1 MLRLAL
7 SQVRDQPRRYLAVLL
22 AIAVGVM
29 FLAASLLVGSSTTAT
44 LRNSLAA
51 DFSSADLVV
60 LADDPATLTAATEDA
75 AAVDGVA
82 EAYAHR
88 TTMLGV
94 QRPTGTEGQ
103 GTWSP
108 SADFALLANLPADP
122 GLVPNALLSGALPT
136 GPDEVT
142 LDDRTAAEYGLASG
156 DTLTLL
162 LPQASGGEAPRDVT
176 ITGIVQASADPGQ
189 AMTVQLRGAEAL
201 VAEAAGLD
209 GAAPGPDFLLLALDP
224 GASLT
229 GVQAAL
235 DATLAPGTSVLT
247 PDDAAHERLEGA
259 TGLPLALAL
268 GSFAAIALLV
278 TGLVIANTFTVL
290 VAQRS
295 RELALQRV
303 VGATRRQVRGAVF
316 AEAAVVGMVG
326 SVAGL
331 VAAVALV
338 AGGVA
343 VIASQPAYRF
353 ATLGMD
359 VSAVAISLGVG
370 LLLTLVASAAPAL
383 RATRV
388 SPLEAMR
395 PVPEASLG
403 TRPGLLR
410 LVIGGL
416 LAAAGTALM
425 VWAAFQQELALAIGG
440 GAASFVGVL
449 LLAALFVPGV
459 VSGAGALA
467 APTGVPARMA
477 RVNAVRNPGRTAAT
491 AAALLI
497 GTTLV
502 ALMLTGGRTL
512 QQSGLEMLGSANPVD
527 LEVVLET
534 EDGPLGPAAAAEAAA
549 AVAALDGVDT
559 AAVLTPA
566 GLTEN
571 GTPVFATSPAAVND
585 VLQQGSPALAE
596 GQVLVPGWVEDATL
610 TVTGAAGSVELEV
623 VRTGASS
630 FPPVIALAD
639 AAGLGEPVADS
650 VLGDP
655 VADSALGD
663 LVADAARP
671 LLWVRADAATSLED
685 VTDLVAAVA
694 KAAGVEGWQV
704 SGALP
709 ERLMYQ
715 QIIDVMLL
723 VVTGLLAVSVLIAL
737 IGVANTL
744 SLSTIERTRENS
756 LMRALGLTRKGLRAM
771 LATEAVLIA
780 GIAAILGSALGV
792 FYGWMGAE
800 SLLGDMILG
809 STEARLVPTVPWLEL
824 AGVVA
829 VAVIAGLLASVGP
842 SRRAARLSPVEGLA
856 VL

>member
-60 LADDPATLTAATEDA
+60 LADDPATLAAAAEDA

-88 TTMLGV
+88 TTALGV
-94 QRPTGTEGQ
+94 QRPAGTEGQ

-122 GLVPNALLSGALPT
+122 GLVPNEILAGALPT
-136 GPDEVT
+136 GPAEVT
-142 LDDRTAAEYGLASG
+142 LDDRTAAEYGLAPG

-162 LPQASGGEAPRDVT
+162 LPQASGGEVPREVT

-201 VAEAAGLD
+201 VLEAAAGFD

-224 GASLT
+224 SASLT
-229 GVQAAL
+229 GVQATL
-235 DATLAPGTSVLT
+235 DASLAPGTSVLT

-268 GSFAAIALLV
+268 GAFAAIALLV

-316 AEAAVVGMVG
+316 AEAAVVGMIG

-353 ATLGMD
+353 ATFGMD
-359 VSAVAISLGVG
+359 WSTVAISLAVG
-370 LLLTLVASAAPAL
+370 LVLTLVASAAPAL

-395 PVPEASLG
+395 PAPEASLG
-403 TRPGLLR
+403 TRPGLVR
-410 LVIGGL
+410 LAIGGL
-416 LAAAGTALM
+416 LATAGTALM
-425 VWAAFQQELALAIGG
+425 VWAAFQQELALAIAG

-534 EDGPLGPAAAAEAAA
+534 EDGPLGPAAAVEAAA

-559 AAVLTPA
+559 AAVLTPV

-571 GTPVFATSPAAVND
+571 GTPVFATSPAAVNA

-610 TVTGAAGSVELEV
+610 TITGATGSVELEA
-623 VRTGASS
+623 VRTGSSS

-639 AAGLGEPVADS
+639 AAA
-650 VLGDP
+650 LGDP
-655 VADSALGD
+655 AADS
-663 LVADAARP
+663 ARP

-685 VTDLVAAVA
+685 VTDLVDAVA
-694 KAAGVEGWQV
+694 EAAGVEGWQV

-756 LMRALGLTRKGLRAM
+756 LMRALGLTRKGLRTM

-780 GIAAILGSALGV
+780 GIAALLGSALGV

-800 SLLGDMILG
+800 SLLGNMILG

-829 VAVIAGLLASVGP
+829 VAVVAGLLASVGP

>member
-60 LADDPATLTAATEDA
+60 LADDPATLAAAAEDA

-88 TTMLGV
+88 TTALGV
-94 QRPTGTEGQ
+94 QRPAGTEGQ

-122 GLVPNALLSGALPT
+122 GLVPNEILAGALPT
-136 GPDEVT
+136 GPAEVT
-142 LDDRTAAEYGLASG
+142 LDDRTAAEYGLAPG

-162 LPQASGGEAPRDVT
+162 LPQASGGEVPREVT

-201 VAEAAGLD
+201 VLEAAAGFD

-224 GASLT
+224 SASLT
-229 GVQAAL
+229 GVQATL
-235 DATLAPGTSVLT
+235 DASLAPGTSVLT

-268 GSFAAIALLV
+268 GAFAAIALLV

-316 AEAAVVGMVG
+316 AEAAVVGMIG

-353 ATLGMD
+353 ATFGMD
-359 VSAVAISLGVG
+359 WSTVAISLGVG

-403 TRPGLLR
+403 TRPGRVR
-410 LVIGGL
+410 LAIGGL
-416 LAAAGTALM
+416 LAAGGTALM
-425 VWAAFQQELALAIGG
+425 VWAAFQQELALAIAG

-534 EDGPLGPAAAAEAAA
+534 EDGPLGPLAAVEAAA

-559 AAVLTPA
+559 AAVLTPV

-571 GTPVFATSPAAVND
+571 GTPVFATSPAAVNA

-610 TVTGAAGSVELEV
+610 TITGATGSVELEA
-623 VRTGASS
+623 VRTGSSS
-630 FPPVIALAD
+630 FPPVIALGD
-639 AAGLGEPVADS
+639 A
-650 VLGDP
+650 
-655 VADSALGD
+655 SALGGGD
-663 LVADAARP
+663 PSADGARP
-671 LLWVRADAATSLED
+671 MLWVRADPGTSLGD
-685 VTDLVAAVA
+685 VTDLVDAVA
-694 KAAGVEGWQV
+694 EAAGVEGWQV
-704 SGALP
+704 SGSLP

-756 LMRALGLTRKGLRAM
+756 LMRALGLTRKGLRTM

-780 GIAAILGSALGV
+780 GIAALLGSALGV

-829 VAVIAGLLASVGP
+829 VAVVAGLLASVGP

>member
-7 SQVRDQPRRYLAVLL
+7 SQVRDQPRRYVAVLL

-44 LRNSLAA
+44 LRNTLAA
-51 DFSSADLVV
+51 DFSAADLVV
-60 LADDPATLTAATEDA
+60 LADDPTALADA
-75 AAVDGVA
+75 VPHVDAVDGVA

-88 TTMLGV
+88 TTAVGV
-94 QRPTGTEGQ
+94 QRPTGIEGQ

-108 SADFALLANLPADP
+108 TADFALLANLPDDP
-122 GLVPNALLSGALPT
+122 GLVPNALLAGDLPA
-136 GPDEVT
+136 GPGEVT
-142 LDDRTAAEYGLASG
+142 IDDRTAEQYALAPG

-162 LPQASGGEAPRDVT
+162 LPQPNGGEVPRDVT
-176 ITGIVQASADPGQ
+176 ISGLVEASADPGQ

-201 VAEAAGLD
+201 VAEAAVGFAD
-209 GAAPGPDFLLLALDP
+209 GAATGPDFLLLSLDP
-224 GASLT
+224 GASVT
-229 GVQAAL
+229 DVTTAVDDAL
-235 DATLAPGTSVLT
+235 ATTPGASVLT

-268 GSFAAIALLV
+268 GAFAAIALLV

-316 AEAAVVGMVG
+316 AEAAVVGLIG

-331 VAAVALV
+331 VAAIGLV

-343 VIASQPAYRF
+343 VIASQPGYRF
-353 ATLGMD
+353 AAFGMD
-359 VSAVAISLGVG
+359 WSTVAISLGVG

-395 PVPEASLG
+395 PVPDASVG
-403 TRPGLLR
+403 NRPGRVR

-416 LAAAGTALM
+416 LAMGGTALM
-425 VWAAFQQELALAIGG
+425 VWAAFQQELALAIAG
-440 GAASFVGVL
+440 GAASFLGVL

-459 VSGAGALA
+459 VSGTGHVA
-467 APTGVPARMA
+467 APTGVPSRMA
-477 RVNAVRNPGRTAAT
+477 RLNAVRNPGRTAAT

-512 QQSGLEMLGSANPVD
+512 QQSGLEMLGNANPVD

-534 EDGPLGPAAAAEAAA
+534 EAGPLGLTAAEEAAG
-549 AVAALDGVDT
+549 AVAALDGVDA
-559 AAVLTPA
+559 AAVLTPV
-566 GLTEN
+566 GLTDN
-571 GTPVFATSPAAVND
+571 GTPVLAGSPAAVNA
-585 VLQQGSPALAE
+585 VLQEGSPALAE
-596 GQVLVPGWVEDATL
+596 GQMLAPGWVEEQTL
-610 TVTGAAGSVELEV
+610 TVNGATGAVDLEV
-623 VRTGASS
+623 IRTGSSS

-639 AAGLGEPVADS
+639 AAGLGEPEATAA
-650 VLGDP
+650 P
-655 VADSALGD
+655 V
-663 LVADAARP
+663 
-671 LLWVRADAATSLED
+671 LWVRADTGTALGD
-685 VTDLVAAVA
+685 VTDRVEAVA
-694 KAAGVEGWQV
+694 EAAGVEGWQV

-756 LMRALGLTRKGLRAM
+756 LMRALGLTKKGLRTM

-780 GIAAILGSALGV
+780 GIAALLGSALGV

-800 SLLGDMILG
+800 SLLGDMVAEG
-809 STEARLVPTVPWLEL
+809 SATGRLVPTVPWLEL
-824 AGVVA
+824 AGVVS
-829 VAVIAGLLASVGP
+829 VAVVAGLLASVGP
-842 SRRAARLSPVEGLA
+842 SRRAAKLSPVEGLA

>member
-60 LADDPATLTAATEDA
+60 LADDPATLAAAAED

-82 EAYAHR
+82 EAYPHR
-88 TTMLGV
+88 TTALGV

-108 SADFALLANLPADP
+108 SADFALLANLPDDS
-122 GLVPNALLSGALPT
+122 GLIPNALLSGALPT

-142 LDDRTAAEYGLASG
+142 LDDRTAAEYGLAPG

-162 LPQASGGEAPRDVT
+162 LPQASGGEAPREVT
-176 ITGIVQASADPGQ
+176 ITGILQASADPGQ

-201 VAEAAGLD
+201 VAEAAAGFD

-229 GVQAAL
+229 GVQSTL

-316 AEAAVVGMVG
+316 AEAAVVGTLG

-353 ATLGMD
+353 ATFGMD
-359 VSAVAISLGVG
+359 WSAVAIGLGVG
-370 LLLTLVASAAPAL
+370 VLLTLVASAAPAL

-395 PVPEASLG
+395 PAPEASLG
-403 TRPGLLR
+403 TRPGLVR
-410 LVIGGL
+410 LAIGGL
-416 LAAAGTALM
+416 LAAGGTALM
-425 VWAAFQQELALAIGG
+425 VWAAFQQELAPAIAG

-527 LEVVLET
+527 LEVVLEA
-534 EDGPLGPAAAAEAAA
+534 EDGPLGPVAAVEAAT
-549 AVAALDGVDT
+549 AVAALDGVDS

-571 GTPVFATSPAAVND
+571 GTPVFAASPAAVNA

-596 GQVLVPGWVEDATL
+596 GRVLVPGWVEGATL
-610 TVTGAAGSVELEV
+610 AITGATGSVELEA
-623 VRTGASS
+623 VRTGSSS

-639 AAGLGEPVADS
+639 AA
-650 VLGDP
+650 
-655 VADSALGD
+655 ALGGTD
-663 LVADAARP
+663 TSSDGARP
-671 LLWVRADAATSLED
+671 MLWVRADAGTSLDD

-694 KAAGVEGWQV
+694 VAAGVEGWQV

-756 LMRALGLTRKGLRAM
+756 LMRALGLTRKGLRTM

-780 GIAAILGSALGV
+780 GIAALLGSALGV

-809 STEARLVPTVPWLEL
+809 GTEARLVPTVPWLEL

-842 SRRAARLSPVEGLA
+842 SRRAAKLSPVEGLA